1 MEQEIDPEFSF
12 AGRSAIKRQSDIDE
26 DIERAL
32 QHHYDES
39 HVLWRC
45 LKRGI
50 GVNEPSCLS

>member
-12 AGRSAIKRQSDIDE
+12 AGRSTIKRQSDIDE

-32 QHHYDES
+32 HNHCDES
-39 HVLWRC
+39 DVLWRG

-50 GVNEPSCLS
+50 GVSNT